1 MKKIILSILSVA
13 FLNGCNGFP
22 NGTLSQ
28 PEGKVILIGEQYTMI
43 PTDYEWEE
51 DNVKITDMSSRDIE
65 ELADDFETL
74 EVEKGDILNFEI
86 EKSPSSIAITRLNE
100 EGVIDDVEI
109 KDYKITLPSQ
119 EGYYIYELQ
128 VVWDKGK
135 ETFVFDVDVK

>member
-1 MKKIILSILSVA
+1 M
-13 FLNGCNGFP
+13 NGCNGFP

-28 PEGKVILIGEQYTMI
+28 PEGKVILNGEQYTMI

>member
-1 MKKIILSILSVA
+1 MKNNFIHSKCCI
-13 FLNGCNGFP
+13 LNGCNGFP

-28 PEGKVILIGEQYTMI
+28 PEGKVILNGEQYTMI

-86 EKSPSSIAITRLNE
+86 EKVL
-100 EGVIDDVEI
+100 
-109 KDYKITLPSQ
+109 LP
-119 EGYYIYELQ
+119 
-128 VVWDKGK
+128 
-135 ETFVFDVDVK
+135 